1 MSEVTMTLYEALA
14 KKKIYES
21 RVSNIQTYRACGIK
35 LKASNITTDNQ
46 TLEEAKA
53 NYQSG
58 LDESVAVL
66 NNLTALKAA
75 INEANVKI
83 FVNIAGKDYTIAS
96 AIARYRMLDTE
107 EKIYRSM
114 LNNIN
119 ACRTEVTNN
128 NTRYLDPDR
137 ISEYVKKVLG
147 DSKKDS
153 DLIDSTTQTYKDQY
167 EKEIY
172 DPLNTEELATNKL
185 KEIAEFRESIHYKLT
200 EANCKNT
207 ITVTLAD

>member
-21 RVSNIQTYRACGIK
+21 RVLNIQTYRACGIK

-46 TLEEAKA
+46 TLEEAEA